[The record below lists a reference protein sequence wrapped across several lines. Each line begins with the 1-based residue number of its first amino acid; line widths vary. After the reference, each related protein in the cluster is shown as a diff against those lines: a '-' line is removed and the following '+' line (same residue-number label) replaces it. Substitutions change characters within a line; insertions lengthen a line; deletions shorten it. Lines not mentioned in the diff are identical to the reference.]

1 MSVGTDKKSLEPYD
15 PNSYRNHLPII
26 DAKRLHKNLS

>member
-26 DAKRLHKNLS
+26 DAILVA